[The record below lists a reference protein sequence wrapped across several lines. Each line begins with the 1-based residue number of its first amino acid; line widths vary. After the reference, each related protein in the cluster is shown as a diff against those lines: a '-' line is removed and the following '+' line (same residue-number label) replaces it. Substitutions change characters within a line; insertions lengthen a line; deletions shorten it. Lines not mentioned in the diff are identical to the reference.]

1 MTVWKPPIGAH
12 FQGGEFLQAWGLGD
26 QSGIREAELFG
37 DCRYNKQVFLPVKD
51 QEVCTPFIQVYE
63 IRGEIFRA
71 ELAKTTSLEHW
82 SFLGCEKNTNK
93 DIVGKPM
100 ESAVDVSRK

>member
-1 MTVWKPPIGAH
+1 MVTVTTTNKYSS
-12 FQGGEFLQAWGLGD
+12 L
-26 QSGIREAELFG
+26 SRIRKSARLS
-37 DCRYNKQVFLPVKD
+37 
-51 QEVCTPFIQVYE
+51 IQVYE

-93 DIVGKPM
+93 DLVGKPM